1 MPTDFEK
8 LASDLLSG
16 RQNPALNGKS
26 DAIRQLAD
34 SGDAQKVRRMLGSGD
49 TVKKAME
56 TGDAAALQDIVSKV
70 LSTDE
75 GARLAA
81 ELAKMF
87 K

>member
-16 RQNPALNGKS
+16 KQNPTLNGKS
-26 DAIRQLAD
+26 SAIRQLAD
-34 SGDAQKVRRMLGSGD
+34 SGDAQKVRRMLGGGD
-49 TVKKAME
+49 SVKKAME
-56 TGDAAALQDIVSKV
+56 SGDTASLQDIVNKV
-70 LSTDE
+70 LSTEE

-87 K
+87 Q